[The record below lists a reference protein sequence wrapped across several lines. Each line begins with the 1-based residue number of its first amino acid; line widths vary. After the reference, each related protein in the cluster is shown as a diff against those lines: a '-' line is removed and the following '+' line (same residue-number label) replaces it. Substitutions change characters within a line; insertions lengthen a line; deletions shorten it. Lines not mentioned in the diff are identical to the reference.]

1 MLSKFSSLL
10 VDNSDSYGIKDSVA
24 THLFGDTM
32 NCIYCKNCVGIERY
46 EFLIE
51 TNRNIVCKECSA
63 EKKAVGFMDWGHKTA
78 PSLVMVPSNAKETIR
93 ILDRA
98 NRRAR

>member
-1 MLSKFSSLL
+1 MGF
-10 VDNSDSYGIKDSVA
+10 
-24 THLFGDTM
+24 
-32 NCIYCKNCVGIERY
+32 ERY

-51 TNRNIVCKECSA
+51 TGRKIICKDCSVENR
-63 EKKAVGFMDWGHKTA
+63 AVGYMSWEHKTA
-78 PSLVMVPSNAKETIR
+78 PSLVVVPSNATETIR

>member
-1 MLSKFSSLL
+1 ME
-10 VDNSDSYGIKDSVA
+10 
-24 THLFGDTM
+24 
-32 NCIYCKNCVGIERY
+32 CIYCDNDLDRDRY

-51 TNRNIVCKECSA
+51 TSRRITCVSCSQENR
-63 EKKAVGFMDWGHKTA
+63 AVGFMDWEHKTA

-93 ILDRA
+93 ILKRA

>member
-1 MLSKFSSLL
+1 
-10 VDNSDSYGIKDSVA
+10 
-24 THLFGDTM
+24 M
-32 NCIYCKNCVGIERY
+32 NCIYCKNNVGIDRY
-46 EFLIE
+46 DFLVE
-51 TNRNIVCKECSA
+51 TKRKIICKSCSVENR
-63 EKKAVGFMDWGHKTA
+63 AVGFMDWGHKTA

>member
-1 MLSKFSSLL
+1 
-10 VDNSDSYGIKDSVA
+10 
-24 THLFGDTM
+24 M
-32 NCIYCKNCVGIERY
+32 NCKYCNVSIPDGRL

-51 TNRNIVCKECSA
+51 YNKTITCISCSC
-63 EKKAVGFMDWGHKTA
+63 EQRAVGYMDWGHKTA
-78 PSLVMVPSNAKETIR
+78 PSLVMVPANAKETIR